1 MKIGLVCPYDFFRH
15 GAVQKLVALLDEELT
30 TRGHDVRI
38 ITPRPRDYDG
48 EVPPRTIFVGRSAKW
63 NTPLKTTLEVGM
75 SFEPNGLEEM
85 LESENFDVI
94 HVHEPE
100 IPVLGA
106 QIAAR
111 ATCPIIATFH
121 ATMPETIMAR
131 TVELF
136 RIPYSRSIFRNLAA
150 MTAVSESA
158 AKFVREWS
166 GQPVRLV
173 PNYIDLATYRDPAP
187 VKRDPN
193 MILYVGRLE
202 KRKGVKYLLQA
213 FAELAERDKKVKLV
227 IAGDGSERDRLE
239 DWVENQEVPRVKF
252 LGAVTEDKK
261 VRLLRQ
267 AGLFCS
273 PAIYGESFGV
283 VLLEAMAAG
292 VPTVAGDNI
301 GYQCVMKDRGLL
313 SLVNPEDTSD
323 FARRLEI
330 FLRDE
335 GVRNIWLDWANTY
348 VNQFDSIPVIDQ
360 YEEVY
365 KLAAH
370 KKRPRVRA

>member
-30 TRGHDVRI
+30 SRGHDVRI

-48 EVPPRTIFVGRSAKW
+48 EAPARTIFIGRSTKW

-75 SFEPNGLEEM
+75 SFEPSGLVEM
-85 LESENFDVI
+85 LEDENFDVI

-111 ATCPIIATFH
+111 ANCPIIATFH
-121 ATMPETIMAR
+121 ATLPETLMAR

-166 GQPVRLV
+166 GQKVTLV
-173 PNYIDLATYRDPAP
+173 PNYIDISTYRKNKNI
-187 VKRDPN
+187 KRDEN
-193 MILYVGRLE
+193 TILYVGRLE

-213 FAELAERDKKVKLV
+213 FSELSERDKKVKLF
-227 IAGDGSERDRLE
+227 IAGDGPERERLE
-239 DWVENQEVPRVKF
+239 DWVENQKVPRVKF
-252 LGAVTEDKK
+252 LGAVSEEKK
-261 VRLLRQ
+261 VSLLRT
-267 AGLFCS
+267 ASLFCS

-292 VPTVAGDNI
+292 APTIAGDNA

-313 SLVNPEDTSD
+313 SLVNPKDTSD
-323 FARRLEI
+323 FARRLEV
-330 FLRDE
+330 FLRDLE
-335 GVRNIWLDWANTY
+335 LRNLWLDWANKY
-348 VNQFDSIPVIDQ
+348 VEQFDIIPVIDQ
-360 YEEVY
+360 YELVY
-365 KLAAH
+365 KSVVSRS
-370 KKRPRVRA
+370 KTRQ